1 MCTHFIR
8 FLLALLGL
16 IAYGA
21 VQASIPAFEGY
32 RTASDDEL
40 DSMRGGFE
48 INFNGMQL
56 LLAFSVE
63 QLTYINGELVSSMK
77 LNPLALMSNPAT
89 GAVAVA
95 ASAPP
100 AGSSTGNAG
109 AQSATPAAVAAPPGQ
124 APVVSTQVINNQA
137 FLTLVQNGAGNNF
150 TLPESL
156 NSLTT
161 VIQNS
166 VNDQVIRNITV
177 MNATLSIQLNAAMAR
192 LNEAISQATAAA
204 VR

>member
-1 MCTHFIR
+1 MCTYFIR

-16 IAYGA
+16 IACGA
-21 VQASIPAFEGY
+21 VQASLPAFEGY
-32 RTASDDEL
+32 HTASDDEL

-77 LNPLALMSNPAT
+77 LNPLALLLDPT
-89 GAVAVA
+89 
-95 ASAPP
+95 SA
-100 AGSSTGNAG
+100 
-109 AQSATPAAVAAPPGQ
+109 AAVAPPPGTAAVAGSQ
-124 APVVSTQVINNQA
+124 AMQGNSPAVSTQMINDQA
-137 FLTLVQNGAGNNF
+137 YITLVQNGAGNSF

-156 NSLTT
+156 NGLTT

-177 MNATLSIQLNAAMAR
+177 MNATLSIQLDAAMAR

-204 VR
+204 IR

>member
-1 MCTHFIR
+1 MCTYFIR

-16 IAYGA
+16 IACGA
-21 VQASIPAFEGY
+21 VQASLPAFEGY
-32 RTASDDEL
+32 HTASDDEL

-77 LNPLALMSNPAT
+77 LNPLALLLDPT
-89 GAVAVA
+89 
-95 ASAPP
+95 SA
-100 AGSSTGNAG
+100 
-109 AQSATPAAVAAPPGQ
+109 AAVAPPPGTAAVAGSQ
-124 APVVSTQVINNQA
+124 AMQGNSPAMSTQMINDQA
-137 FLTLVQNGAGNNF
+137 YITLVQNGAGNSF

-156 NSLTT
+156 NGLTT

-177 MNATLSIQLNAAMAR
+177 MNATLSIQLDAAMAR

-204 VR
+204 IR

>member
-8 FLLALLGL
+8 FLLALFGL
-16 IAYGA
+16 IACGA
-21 VQASIPAFEGY
+21 AQASMAAFEDY

-48 INFNGMQL
+48 VNFNGMQL

-63 QLTYINGELVSSMK
+63 QLTYINGELVSSVK
-77 LNPLALMSNPAT
+77 LNPLALIPNPAAGAT
-89 GAVAVA
+89 GAGL
-95 ASAPP
+95 APP
-100 AGSSTGNAG
+100 AGITANAG
-109 AQSATPAAVAAPPGQ
+109 AQTGGPSQTQ
-124 APVVSTQVINNQA
+124 TPVVSTQVINDQA
-137 FLTLVQNGAGNNF
+137 FITLVQNGAGNTF

-156 NSLTT
+156 SSLTT

-177 MNATLSIQLNAAMAR
+177 FNATLSIQMDAAMAR
-192 LNEAISQATAAA
+192 LNEAISQANAAA
-204 VR
+204 LH

>member
-1 MCTHFIR
+1 
-8 FLLALLGL
+8 
-16 IAYGA
+16 
-21 VQASIPAFEGY
+21 VQASLPAFEGY
-32 RTASDDEL
+32 HTASDDEL

-77 LNPLALMSNPAT
+77 LNPLALLLDPT
-89 GAVAVA
+89 
-95 ASAPP
+95 SA
-100 AGSSTGNAG
+100 
-109 AQSATPAAVAAPPGQ
+109 AAVAPSPGTAAVAGSQ
-124 APVVSTQVINNQA
+124 AMQGNSPAVSTQMINDQA
-137 FLTLVQNGAGNNF
+137 YITLVQNGAGNSF

-166 VNDQVIRNITV
+166 VNDQVIRNVTV
-177 MNATLSIQLNAAMAR
+177 MNATLSIQLDAAMAR

>member
-1 MCTHFIR
+1 
-8 FLLALLGL
+8 
-16 IAYGA
+16 
-21 VQASIPAFEGY
+21 VQASLPAFEGY
-32 RTASDDEL
+32 HTASDDEL

-77 LNPLALMSNPAT
+77 LNPLALISSPTA
-89 GAVAVA
+89 GDAVA

-100 AGSSTGNAG
+100 TGSSGGNAG
-109 AQSATPAAVAAPPGQ
+109 AQSVAPAAVASSQTGQ
-124 APVVSTQVINNQA
+124 APVVSQVINDQA
-137 FLTLVQNGAGNNF
+137 FITLVQNGAGNSF

-156 NSLTT
+156 NGLTT
-161 VIQNS
+161 AIQNS

-177 MNATLSIQLNAAMAR
+177 MNATLSIQLDAAMAR

-204 VR
+204 IR